1 MNKRDYYTVLE
12 LTRTCTLPEVR
23 QSFKKLALRWHP
35 DKCLDKSEAELRF
48 NEIYEAYT
56 ILNDS
61 RKKQLYD
68 QYGHEGLRLEE
79 DGNQNTNKNNA
90 KSFFEKGFH
99 GTQKSAFDVLKD
111 ILKENDDDYF
121 FQNYSSF
128 GISDTFQSTM
138 KSFIEDNVFS
148 NNKDDGE
155 TSFFETYQPT
165 FMNPEF
171 FVTPEFPSFG
181 FESQCTTHIFSFL
194 STNAGD
200 TSYASTTV
208 FQNGKASTST
218 AADMMFQNLSSMFGN
233 EDTNQYF
240 AGQSSVDDSENR
252 KYDPLYTPNPQGASY
267 IVIENETNVNY
278 GDNARFFNFEDA
290 DKEFGRKAEAEAK
303 QKLSSPSKKINKLKD
318 GLNMR
323 LMNKKPSKKNRS

>member
-1 MNKRDYYTVLE
+1 
-12 LTRTCTLPEVR
+12 
-23 QSFKKLALRWHP
+23 
-35 DKCLDKSEAELRF
+35 LDKSEAELRF
-48 NEIYEAYT
+48 NEIHEAYS

-61 RKKQLYD
+61 RKKKLYD
-68 QYGHEGLRLEE
+68 EYGHEGLRFEE
-79 DGNQNTNKNNA
+79 EGNQNTNNNTA
-90 KSFFEKGFH
+90 KSFFEKGFQ

-121 FQNYSSF
+121 FQNYNSF
-128 GISDTFQSTM
+128 GISETFQSTI

-148 NNKDDGE
+148 SNNKDDGE
-155 TSFFETYQPT
+155 SSFFESYQPT

-181 FESQCTTHIFSFL
+181 FESQCTTHFFSFL

-200 TSYASTTV
+200 ASYASTTV

-218 AADMMFQNLSSMFGN
+218 TANMFQNLSSMFGN
-233 EDTNQYF
+233 EDANQYF
-240 AGQSSVDDSENR
+240 AAQNNVDSSENR
-252 KYDPLYTPNPQGASY
+252 KYDPLYTPKPQGASY
-267 IVIENETNVNY
+267 IVIENESPNGNY
-278 GDNARFFNFEDA
+278 GDNTSFFNFENA
-290 DKEFGRKAEAEAK
+290 DREFGRQAETN
-303 QKLSSPSKKINKLKD
+303 QNLSSPSKKINKLKD